1 MRLQRVLSRVTRGYR
16 GIPIFTG
23 GRTGL
28 QEVIGVYNG
37 LQGVCKTPT
46 SGICLPGVGQFAEV
60 PCRRVA
66 VYTKE
71 VSRYHRDIKNIPSNV
86 RVQVKRSNQA

>member
-16 GIPIFTG
+16 GIPIVTG
-23 GRTGL
+23 SRTGL

-46 SGICLPGVGQFAEV
+46 SRTSCLPGVGQFAEV
-60 PCRRVA
+60 ALEKSCSLCQRGV
-66 VYTKE
+66 
-71 VSRYHRDIKNIPSNV
+71 
-86 RVQVKRSNQA
+86 

>member
-16 GIPIFTG
+16 GIPIVTG

-60 PCRRVA
+60 PCR
-66 VYTKE
+66 
-71 VSRYHRDIKNIPSNV
+71 
-86 RVQVKRSNQA
+86 

>member
-16 GIPIFTG
+16 GISIFTG

-37 LQGVCKTPT
+37 LQGVCKTPI
-46 SGICLPGVGQFAEV
+46 SRICFPGVGQFAEV
-60 PCRRVA
+60 PCR
-66 VYTKE
+66 
-71 VSRYHRDIKNIPSNV
+71 
-86 RVQVKRSNQA
+86 